1 MSSRLYRHISQVPVQ
16 ILLLG
21 LIMLLLQIG
30 IHLSHHDKQ
39 EMHFQQLTPPYH
51 RAFYQIAA
59 LGSNRLLSYL
69 LTIDLQLH
77 DNQGGKH
84 LPYTRLDYVLLS
96 QWLKTAYD
104 LYPESEYP
112 AFLASRIYT
121 QVKDKSKIRIMIA
134 VIESMFRQNPGLFW
148 RRMTE
153 ACLLAKHQLG
163 DLNLA
168 LQLAEKVALLPR
180 TIKLPYWA
188 RDMRLILLDDLDQNE
203 SAAILIAN
211 LLQSGEIQDNDERRF
226 LKSRLLK
233 IQQKLSSSKQ

>member
-1 MSSRLYRHISQVPVQ
+1 MR

-30 IHLSHHDKQ
+30 LHLSHHEKQ
-39 EMHFQQLTPPYH
+39 EMHFQQLTAPQH
-51 RAFYQIAA
+51 LAFYQVAA

-69 LTIDLQLH
+69 LALDLQLH

-84 LPYTRLDYVLLS
+84 LPYSRLDYVLLS
-96 QWLKTAYD
+96 QWLKMVYD

-121 QVKDKSKIRIMIA
+121 QVKDKGKIRIMIT
-134 VIESMFRQNPGLFW
+134 VIESMFMQNPGLFW

-163 DLNLA
+163 DLHLA

-180 TIKLPYWA
+180 SIQLPYWA

-211 LLQSGEIQDNDERRF
+211 LLRSGEIHDNDERRF
-226 LKSRLLK
+226 LEFRLLK